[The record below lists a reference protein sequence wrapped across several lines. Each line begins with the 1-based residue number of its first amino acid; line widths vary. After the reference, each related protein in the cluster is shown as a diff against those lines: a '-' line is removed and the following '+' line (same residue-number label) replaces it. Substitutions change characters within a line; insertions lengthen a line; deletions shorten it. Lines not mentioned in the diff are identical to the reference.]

1 MSGVDV
7 EAILEEISTLQF
19 VAGVDEVGVGP
30 LAGPVISAVVIL
42 PKDHGIQNIRDS
54 KKLSERQREKLYLEI
69 TSIAIDW
76 AIGRAEVE
84 EIDKFNILQ
93 ATKASMIRAV
103 NALKIKPHKIFV
115 DGSKPPVF
123 QYPSRDVVDG
133 DKLIPVISAA
143 SIIAKVTRDRE
154 MIELDKLYP
163 GYGFAKHKGY
173 GTVQHKLALV
183 EQGFCPLHRKTFEP
197 VKSMCLEQRGVS
209 HYEST

>member
-1 MSGVDV
+1 MNGVDI

-19 VAGVDEVGVGP
+19 VAGIDEVGVGP
-30 LAGPVISAVVIL
+30 LAGPVISAAVIL
-42 PKDHGIQNIRDS
+42 PYNHGIQNICDS
-54 KKLSERQREKLYLEI
+54 KKLSERQREKLFDEI

-93 ATKASMIRAV
+93 ATKLSMQRAV
-103 NALKIKPHKIFV
+103 NELRVKPHKIFV
-115 DGSKPPVF
+115 DGSKPPLF
-123 QYPSRDVVDG
+123 QYPSQAVIDG
-133 DKLIPVISAA
+133 DKIIPVISAA

-154 MIELDKLYP
+154 MIELDKRYP

-183 EQGFCPLHRKTFEP
+183 ERGFCSIHRKTFEP
-197 VKSMCLEQRGVS
+197 VKSMYLAQRGENYYASV
-209 HYEST
+209 